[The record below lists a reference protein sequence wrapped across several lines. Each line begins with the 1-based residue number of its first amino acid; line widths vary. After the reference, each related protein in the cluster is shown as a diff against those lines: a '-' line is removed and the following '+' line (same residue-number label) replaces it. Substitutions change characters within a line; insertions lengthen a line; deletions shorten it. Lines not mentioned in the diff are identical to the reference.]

1 MAQKSKNASHEPA
14 RKGTALFLWA
24 VLGVMALLIQ
34 AILRLSAITVEALS
48 SGEMTSLQYGVCAVW
63 CLLNAY
69 MEGYRGFQK
78 KFVPRVLARAHHLAL
93 SPEPLPATLAPLYA
107 MAFFR
112 ATLRAKI
119 AAWGVSCLVIVAITL
134 VRTIAQ
140 PWRGIIDA
148 GVVVGLSWGLIA
160 LALGAVARLSGRT
173 PEGDPELAQE
183 AGHPSLN
190 GA

>member
-1 MAQKSKNASHEPA
+1 MAQKAPNASHEPA
-14 RKGTALFLWA
+14 RRGTVLFLWA

-34 AILRLSAITVEALS
+34 AILRLSSITIEALS
-48 SGEMTSLQYGVCAVW
+48 SGEMTSLQYGMCAVW
-63 CLLNAY
+63 SLLNAY

-93 SPEPLPATLAPLYA
+93 HPEPLSAALAPLYA

-134 VRTIAQ
+134 VRAIAQ

-148 GVVVGLSWGLIA
+148 GVVVGLSWGLVA
-160 LALGAVARLSGRT
+160 LVVGAVTRLSGRT
-173 PEGDPELAQE
+173 PEGDPELAAE
-183 AGHPSLN
+183 AGQPSLH